1 MRMRIGIP
9 KGLLFPDFGGLFE
22 SFFLELGQ
30 DIAVSPDTN
39 RRVLD
44 LGVGCCVD
52 EACLP
57 FKVFHGHVCWLRDNG
72 DCDMIVI
79 PRFMHLRENESI
91 CPKFCGL
98 PEMVKYSVPGLP
110 PIIGVPIDW
119 SSAQGLRAW
128 ARAVASYLGCAKSDA
143 YSALHAAVSKHNEVA
158 QGYAVLS
165 EQNRQSSRRD
175 GLDGQSRATELAA
188 PSRLSELTGSC
199 KPENLTVSSNR
210 EFRIALLG
218 HPYNVQDA
226 FLNMNVA
233 QKLARLGA
241 AIVTDASVSETD
253 VNREVASLFKKPF
266 WTLARYSYG
275 AAKHL
280 YRTDAVDGIVYVSSF
295 ACGIDSVVV
304 ELIRDATDGLPL
316 LVLKVDEHTG
326 EAGIDTRLEAFT
338 DLLRR
343 RKTFGSNIPAYG
355 KYISRGES
363 AI

>member
-1 MRMRIGIP
+1 M
-9 KGLLFPDFGGLFE
+9 
-22 SFFLELGQ
+22 
-30 DIAVSPDTN
+30 
-39 RRVLD
+39 
-44 LGVGCCVD
+44 
-52 EACLP
+52 
-57 FKVFHGHVCWLRDNG
+57 
-72 DCDMIVI
+72 
-79 PRFMHLRENESI
+79 
-91 CPKFCGL
+91 
-98 PEMVKYSVPGLP
+98 
-110 PIIGVPIDW
+110 
-119 SSAQGLRAW
+119 
-128 ARAVASYLGCAKSDA
+128 
-143 YSALHAAVSKHNEVA
+143 
-158 QGYAVLS
+158 LS

-175 GLDGQSRATELAA
+175 GLDGQRKTELAA
-188 PSRLSELTGSC
+188 PSRLSELTGSR
-199 KPENLTVSSNR
+199 KLENLTVSSNR

-326 EAGIDTRLEAFT
+326 RRASTPPEAFT

-343 RKTFGSNIPAYG
+343 RKPGKHSCIW